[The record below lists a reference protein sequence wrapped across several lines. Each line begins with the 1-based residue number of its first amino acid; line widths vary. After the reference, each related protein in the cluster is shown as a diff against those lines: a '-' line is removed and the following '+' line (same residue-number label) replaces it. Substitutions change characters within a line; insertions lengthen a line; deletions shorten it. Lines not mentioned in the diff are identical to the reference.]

1 MKRAPIA
8 LFVTFLFCNVITLH
22 AQADEAVDPRMQM
35 ILDYYG
41 LKDAPAY
48 RYPDSRESLDY
59 AARELVIE
67 RAVSERMGGYAA
79 PSNGSINWGDLAGR
93 ATNRALIE
101 NSIEHQRG
109 LDRGR

>member
-1 MKRAPIA
+1 MKRLLFA
-8 LFVTFLFCNVITLH
+8 LFLIPLPAYADNYAAMERMLLDHYAVT
-22 AQADEAVDPRMQM
+22 
-35 ILDYYG
+35 
-41 LKDAPAY
+41 APPTY

-79 PSNGSINWGDLAGR
+79 PSSGSINWGDLAGR

-101 NSIEHQRG
+101 NSIEYQRG